1 MDLIVKEFTQ
11 SDAIEIC
18 TWKYEYPY
26 DVYNYP
32 LWEVVKN
39 HKWAMAEPEK
49 RSIEFRS
56 VYSENELLGYFRL
69 VDLKGYYMLGL
80 GLKPEYCGKGYGS
93 KLMKLILRYLSSKK
107 ERYCIHLEVREFNKR
122 AIKCY
127 EKAGFVQKDKY
138 IKETLMGK
146 DTFILME
153 INHS

>member
-1 MDLIVKEFTQ
+1 MDLIVKDFTQ

-80 GLKPEYCGKGYGS
+80 GF
-93 KLMKLILRYLSSKK
+93 K
-107 ERYCIHLEVREFNKR
+107 EFECF
-122 AIKCY
+122 
-127 EKAGFVQKDKY
+127 
-138 IKETLMGK
+138 ETLWNEWNPCQVYVMS
-146 DTFILME
+146 I
-153 INHS
+153 I